1 MKLYGNRR
9 RLLLEIFHPDIGLN
23 DKIIYLDDYNN
34 YRCSKCTHE
43 IEMVINTEDET
54 YYIFCHCGYIE

>member
-34 YRCSKCTHE
+34 YRCSDSARPKAPHGGHKKYK
-43 IEMVINTEDET
+43 MLLK
-54 YYIFCHCGYIE
+54 